1 MNTLE
6 KGSHDRLAAP
16 FPAVSLFFLP
26 PAPCGGPIY

>member
-16 FPAVSLFFLP
+16 FAAVSLFF
-26 PAPCGGPIY
+26 AAGPCGDPIY